1 MLRFLRSR
9 GISIIDVL
17 NLSILF
23 VVIVFYFI
31 SIPRNPYALKAPL
44 VLAGAW
50 LTVWAA
56 VLSRRTRFQ
65 NKYTDQIRRF
75 YINFYPL
82 IFLFVLFESFYMI
95 LPYFNPKDYDR
106 VLANFDYNLLGVH
119 PTVWVEHI
127 FSPVLTDLM
136 YLLYLFYFPLPFF
149 ILVYLYRKRKFEAL
163 DKSVFLLLFVYYGAY
178 IGYFFVPATG
188 PRLYE
193 PIMHLQAKQL
203 TGVFLA
209 GPIRELIAFFE
220 PNKFDAFPS
229 LHTGISLSTLILMAK
244 YNKKMFAIFIPIV
257 AGIWLSLV
265 YCRFHYVADMMAGI
279 VWTTTAF
286 IIGSKIYD
294 RLAPTQ
300 LFHYNDRS

>member
-1 MLRFLRSR
+1 MVKFFRSR
-9 GISIIDVL
+9 GISIIDL
-17 NLSILF
+17 TNLSILI
-23 VVIVFYFI
+23 VVFVFYLI
-31 SIPRNPYALKAPL
+31 SIPDNPFVLKAPM
-44 VLAGAW
+44 VLAAAW
-50 LTVWAA
+50 LCIWVA
-56 VLSRRTRFQ
+56 VLSRRTSFQ
-65 NKYTDQIRRF
+65 NRYIDQIRRF

-82 IFLFVLFESFYMI
+82 IFLFVLFESFFMI
-95 LPYFNPKDYDR
+95 LPFFNPKDYDS
-106 VLANFDYNLLGVH
+106 VLANFDYRLLTVH
-119 PTVWVEHI
+119 PTVWVENI
-127 FSPVLTDLM
+127 FSPLLTDIL

-149 ILVYLYRKRKFEAL
+149 ILVYLYRKGKFKEL

-193 PIMHLQAKQL
+193 PIMHLQTKQL
-203 TGVFLA
+203 TGIFLA

-244 YNKKMFAIFIPIV
+244 YNKKMFTIFIPIV

-265 YCRFHYVADMMAGI
+265 YCRFHYVADMLAGI
-279 VWTTTAF
+279 VWTVTAF

-294 RLAPTQ
+294 RLAPNQ
-300 LFHYNDRS
+300 LFHYMDRS